1 MTYSVLCTVCNHAY
15 VFLRVSNSCMDV
27 CIWQLACAN
36 QSVSSPSQSHTQPVY
51 LSALLRTLWFVNQPC
66 STCTATDKSC
76 LSHHGGFLSSIQTHS
91 NVSPSLLLFDFLL
104 MSMQLE
110 MLQTQTC
117 RVELLLFRPCVILS
131 RVYNPPQK
139 PGNGCVYEGVRQH
152 MKDLQEPA
160 GALTQSGCVRWQA
173 ASETPGN
180 KYTHKARDACQES
193 SYTISPHHMLFDM
206 GKSMLEFKLAKQSCI
221 QRPFSVLLID
231 SRLLPCTLLFIPEP
245 DAQNLLLALTHSNLF
260 AEAEFAAVQI
270 SLDFWWLQMM
280 RLMLL

>member
-1 MTYSVLCTVCNHAY
+1 
-15 VFLRVSNSCMDV
+15 MDV
-27 CIWQLACAN
+27 CVWQLACAN

-66 STCTATDKSC
+66 STHTATDKSC

-110 MLQTQTC
+110 MLQTQTFHG
-117 RVELLLFRPCVILS
+117 EPLLFWPCAILS
-131 RVYNPPQK
+131 RVYETSQK
-139 PGNGCVYEGVRQH
+139 PGDGCVYEGVRQH
-152 MKDLQEPA
+152 TKDLQEPA

-193 SYTISPHHMLFDM
+193 SYTISPHAVWH
-206 GKSMLEFKLAKQSCI
+206 GKIYARI
-221 QRPFSVLLID
+221 QACKTELHPKTVQRTADWQPSPPMHLSF
-231 SRLLPCTLLFIPEP
+231 
-245 DAQNLLLALTHSNLF
+245 AQNLLLGLTHS
-260 AEAEFAAVQI
+260 VS
-270 SLDFWWLQMM
+270 SLCRSWSCCCADQF
-280 RLMLL
+280 RFLMIGDYVVVGWGAIVSGYADIR